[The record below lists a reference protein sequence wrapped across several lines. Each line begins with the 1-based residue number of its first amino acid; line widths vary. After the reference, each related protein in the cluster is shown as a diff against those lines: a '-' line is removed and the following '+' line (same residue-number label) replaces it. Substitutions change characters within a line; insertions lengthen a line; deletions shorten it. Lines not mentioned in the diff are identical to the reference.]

1 MNPALVELTV
11 QRCWCTYLLPS
22 FASLHGSG
30 SDISTG
36 NSLISQL
43 NQLLVVVISRFSV
56 AFVKFP
62 VLSPSVNSIVPATCD
77 MLKYAMIGPFCPS
90 TPKNKQYHHVHAYF
104 AMPVHALSK
113 KIFSMQGAPQIFPYS
128 LMGMFGFCSQSLSDI
143 YCLSEIAFQ
152 LLHKYCCC
160 QMYTNAR

>member
-1 MNPALVELTV
+1 MNPYICKSSMSAKAPNLQNEFTKY
-11 QRCWCTYLLPS
+11 RCWCTYRLPS
-22 FASLHGSG
+22 FASLHGSS
-30 SDISTG
+30 SDKSTG

-90 TPKNKQYHHVHAYF
+90 TPKNKQYHLVLHI
-104 AMPVHALSK
+104 L
-113 KIFSMQGAPQIFPYS
+113 
-128 LMGMFGFCSQSLSDI
+128 L
-143 YCLSEIAFQ
+143 CLSM
-152 LLHKYCCC
+152 C
-160 QMYTNAR
+160 